1 MYETVLYQYHF
12 ADPVGLDQQPADRQW
27 DEDQPVE
34 GHPPA
39 HTHTKLDYTP
49 PEGCVH
55 SLYREASCG
64 YLSLSPFRARR
75 CSAGV
80 NIAFLYWQRVKL
92 NINGRE

>member
-55 SLYREASCG
+55 SRYREASCG
-64 YLSLSPFRARR
+64 DLSLSPFRARR
-75 CSAGV
+75 CRCEHSFSILATS
-80 NIAFLYWQRVKL
+80 KTKH
-92 NINGRE
+92 

>member
-27 DEDQPVE
+27 DEDQPGE
-34 GHPPA
+34 GHPHPPA
-39 HTHTKLDYTP
+39 HTHTRLDYTP

-55 SLYREASCG
+55 SLYREVNWG
-64 YLSLSPFRARR
+64 DISLPSELDT
-75 CSAGV
+75 AGV
-80 NIAFLYWQRVKL
+80 NIAFLYWRRVKL